1 MVIVVV
7 TVQAVVVVKTVIV
20 WEPSA
25 AKIAGVVC
33 AAEAMRTVILTKPE
47 MVAAK
52 AFRATAAKAA
62 QVARTKTT
70 HVVAAA
76 KATDMATAEASAPR
90 VTAATPSTATR
101 FRCRRKKAA
110 GSSAVANIIISR
122 FIMILPFQ

>member
-1 MVIVVV
+1 MVWAMVIVVV

-25 AKIAGVVC
+25 AKMAGVVC

-52 AFRATAAKAA
+52 AA
-62 QVARTKTT
+62 QVAGTKTT

-76 KATDMATAEASAPR
+76 KATDMTTAEASAPDVTAAAEASAPDVTATAEASASH

-101 FRCRRKKAA
+101 FRCGR
-110 GSSAVANIIISR
+110 
-122 FIMILPFQ
+122 

>member
-1 MVIVVV
+1 MVWAMVIVVV

-25 AKIAGVVC
+25 AKMAGVVC

-52 AFRATAAKAA
+52 AA
-62 QVARTKTT
+62 QVAGTKTT

-76 KATDMATAEASAPR
+76 KATDMTTAEASAPDVTAAAEASASH
-90 VTAATPSTATR
+90 VTAATPSAATR
-101 FRCRRKKAA
+101 FRCGR
-110 GSSAVANIIISR
+110 
-122 FIMILPFQ
+122 

>member
-7 TVQAVVVVKTVIV
+7 TVQAVVVVKAVIV

-25 AKIAGVVC
+25 AKMAGVVC
-33 AAEAMRTVILTKPE
+33 AAEAMRTMILTKPE

-52 AFRATAAKAA
+52 AA
-62 QVARTKTT
+62 QVAGTKTT

-76 KATDMATAEASAPR
+76 KATDMATAEASAPHVTAAAEASAPHVTATAEASASH

-101 FRCRRKKAA
+101 FRCGR
-110 GSSAVANIIISR
+110 
-122 FIMILPFQ
+122 